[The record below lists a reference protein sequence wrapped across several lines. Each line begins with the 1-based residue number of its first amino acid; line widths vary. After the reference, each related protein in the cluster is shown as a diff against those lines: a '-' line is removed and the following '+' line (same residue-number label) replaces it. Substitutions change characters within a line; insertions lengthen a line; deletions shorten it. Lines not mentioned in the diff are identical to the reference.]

1 MAPKKKWL
9 LKENIKKK
17 TKENEQPEFKKKW
30 TKDLSRHLTRKDM
43 QRANKHKKRC
53 PTSYVMKE
61 IQIKTMRYHHT
72 PIRMAKIQLTHQM
85 LASMWSNREGCLH
98 CWWEWKMVQPPW
110 KTVWQ
115 FLTKHILTY
124 NLATVLFGTVSSQRS
139 WQLMSTQKPAQKCV
153 EQLYS

>member
-1 MAPKKKWL
+1 M
-9 LKENIKKK
+9 LKTHTHTNGIKKRTGNLDTSPK
-17 TKENEQPEFKKKW
+17 
-30 TKDLSRHLTRKDM
+30 R
-43 QRANKHKKRC
+43 QRWQSSIWKYILFIICHQ
-53 PTSYVMKE
+53 E

-115 FLTKHILTY
+115 FLPKLNTLVPYDAAILLLGIYPEELKMYVCTKIYTWMY
-124 NLATVLFGTVSSQRS
+124 TA
-139 WQLMSTQKPAQKCV
+139 A
-153 EQLYS
+153 LYIIAKYWK

>member
-1 MAPKKKWL
+1 M
-9 LKENIKKK
+9 LKTHTHINGIKK
-17 TKENEQPEFKKKW
+17 
-30 TKDLSRHLTRKDM
+30 RTRNLDTSPKR
-43 QRANKHKKRC
+43 QRWQSSIWKYILFIICHQ
-53 PTSYVMKE
+53 E